1 MLIKRL
7 LDDLSLPGIIT
18 LGIVGFSLLV
28 YIISK
33 ISAMLVQKKLK
44 PIAEMLNAEIK
55 SSFIAGTYIS
65 ILNYGS
71 EIRFKLTPAGK
82 DSPSFLSLELLN
94 PVGFG
99 FKITKKQA
107 LNQVFFRWGEEVKL
121 NDVSFDEEYLIRSDK
136 SYEASSYLMET
147 KRMDAIKY
155 FFENNFNKIEANT
168 KGIYISKT
176 NYSDEDLTPGKVEAY
191 LENLNSFARM

>member
-1 MLIKRL
+1 MLIEKIF
-7 LDDLSLPGIIT
+7 DGLSLSGIIT

-33 ISAMLVQKKLK
+33 VSAMLVQKKLK
-44 PIAEMLNAEIK
+44 PIAEMLNAEVK

-82 DSPSFLSLELLN
+82 DSSSFLSLELLN
-94 PVGFG
+94 PVGFR

-136 SYEASSYLMET
+136 SDEASSYLMET

-168 KGIYISKT
+168 KGIYISKM
-176 NYSDEDLTPGKVEAY
+176 NYSDEDLTAGKAETY

>member
-1 MLIKRL
+1 MLIEKIF
-7 LDDLSLPGIIT
+7 DGLSLPGIIT

-33 ISAMLVQKKLK
+33 VSAMLVQKKLK
-44 PIAEMLNAEIK
+44 PIAEMLNAEVK

-94 PVGFG
+94 PVGFR
-99 FKITKKQA
+99 FKVTKKQA

-136 SYEASSYLMET
+136 SDEASSYLMDS

-155 FFENNFNKIEANT
+155 FFENGFTEIKANA
-168 KGIYISKT
+168 KGVYMSKA
-176 NYSDEDLTPGKVEAY
+176 NYTDVDIAPEKVQTY
-191 LENLNSFARM
+191 LDNLNSFIRM

>member
-94 PVGFG
+94 PVGFR

-136 SYEASSYLMET
+136 SDEASSYLMET

-168 KGIYISKT
+168 KGIYISKM
-176 NYSDEDLTPGKVEAY
+176 NYSDEDLTAGKAETY

>member
-55 SSFIAGTYIS
+55 SSFIAGTFIC